1 MRRIHYFAV
10 FILAGLLCSA
20 AVPGAEAKLSKR
32 TAEETWKSVAQAT
45 DLTSLPFSVK
55 DDKTPNAWVR
65 NGNSVAVTTALLDM
79 LDSPAELYGVFAHE
93 AGHAKLGHYNE
104 TVNRSTGLSLAATVL
119 GKLLGDVGGAAA
131 SLGANLANAGYS
143 RSQEIEADDYS
154 VKLSHEHGEDITGLY
169 RALVILSKYNKT
181 EPSGFNSH
189 PPDDRR
195 LLHIKNTILSIEA
208 NAKIPTEEEVLS
220 QASKAQ
226 TQNTDTK
233 PSKRRTNV
241 N

>member
-1 MRRIHYFAV
+1 MRRIYYFAV

-195 LLHIKNTILSIEA
+195 LLHIKNTILSIEP